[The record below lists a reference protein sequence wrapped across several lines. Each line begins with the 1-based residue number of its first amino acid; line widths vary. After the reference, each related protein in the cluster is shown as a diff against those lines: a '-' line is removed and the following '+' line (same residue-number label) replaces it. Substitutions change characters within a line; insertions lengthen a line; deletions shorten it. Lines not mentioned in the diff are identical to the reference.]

1 MKAQKKNQKNQTYEV
16 SINLIDY
23 NRFKLV
29 FSYNKKLVETIKTI
43 PGRQYNPK
51 IQRWSLPLS
60 KYSEMIKKISEMG
73 TDIKIVKPLTEKE
86 LSSAQIIIINEDDNN
101 FFIQYPKNDEIKSI
115 LKNFGAS
122 WIESEYCWRL
132 NNLIKE
138 EIMARFQLLNIIVK
152 KLSDKEKCK
161 F

>member
-1 MKAQKKNQKNQTYEV
+1 MPKNELPLLLNQRTPLLVPYLWNALLNAQ
-16 SINLIDY
+16 NLIA
-23 NRFKLV
+23 
-29 FSYNKKLVETIKTI
+29 
-43 PGRQYNPK
+43 K
-51 IQRWSLPLS
+51 IGFHSDLLQ
-60 KYSEMIKKISEMG
+60 
-73 TDIKIVKPLTEKE
+73 TNNCFVKPLTEKE